1 MIKERHPM
9 QKCISYVSLVA
20 EASNNQL
27 LSPKEVYWQDLENLL
42 SSKKG
47 QRCGLDRGRVLAWVR
62 GAEPPPLDRITEENE
77 FQPGGGL
84 FIAQLENLNS
94 RGEDSH
100 SSAEGGQNSQ
110 INSLTDG
117 IQ

>member
-47 QRCGLDRGRVLAWVR
+47 
-62 GAEPPPLDRITEENE
+62 
-77 FQPGGGL
+77 
-84 FIAQLENLNS
+84 
-94 RGEDSH
+94 
-100 SSAEGGQNSQ
+100 
-110 INSLTDG
+110 
-117 IQ
+117 